1 MRFEVNELDAQV
13 ASATLTE
20 LVFNK
25 LRSDIL
31 QCQLKP
37 GSKLRQIE
45 LQRKYNASGSAIR
58 EALSRLMS
66 LGLVSAESQRG
77 FRVIET
83 SAEDF
88 IDLTKTRVLVEAMMI
103 RAAISAGDREWEAGI
118 LAAEH
123 MLGGE
128 KQKFVLGYHSGS
140 EEEARRARHLH
151 FHECLVAGCGMSSLM
166 TLRATLTALTDR
178 YRFLSVLASPQR
190 DVPGEHRVMARAALN
205 RDQEKAVTIIG
216 VHFLTTAEDVLS
228 EGARP
233 TVAVARAMETLWSE
247 ICVAAA
253 LRHKSYASAKAMIWK

>member
-1 MRFEVNELDAQV
+1 MQFEDNDLDARD
-13 ASATLTE
+13 ATATLTE
-20 LVFNK
+20 VVFNK

-31 QCQLKP
+31 QCRLKP
-37 GSKLRQIE
+37 GSKLRQTE
-45 LQRKYNASGSAIR
+45 LQNKYNASGSAIR

-66 LGLVSAESQRG
+66 LGLVTAESQRG
-77 FRVIET
+77 FRVVET
-83 SAEDF
+83 SAKDF

-103 RAAISAGDREWEAGI
+103 RAAISAGGREWEAGI

-140 EEEARRARHLH
+140 EEDARRARHLH
-151 FHECLVAGCGMSSLM
+151 FHDSLVAGCGMSNLM

-178 YRFLSVLASPQR
+178 YRFLSVLVSPRR
-190 DVPGEHRVMARAALN
+190 DVPGEHRVMSRAALN
-205 RDQEKAVTIIG
+205 RDQEKAVLIIG

-233 TVAVARAMETLWSE
+233 TVAVAQALETLWSE

-253 LRHKSYASAKAMIWK
+253 LPHRPFASAKAMMWK